1 MPEVSNF
8 YGVLVIDQLVKERK
22 RQGVTQQQ
30 LSALTGINQTAISR
44 IESKRISPTIQTV
57 DILAD
62 ALGCSLR
69 LSKKD
74 AK

>member
-8 YGVLVIDQLVKERK
+8 YGILVIDQLVKERK

-44 IESKRISPTIQTV
+44 IESKRISQTIQTV

>member
-1 MPEVSNF
+1 MPDDAC
-8 YGVLVIDQLVKERK
+8 LDIDQLVEERK